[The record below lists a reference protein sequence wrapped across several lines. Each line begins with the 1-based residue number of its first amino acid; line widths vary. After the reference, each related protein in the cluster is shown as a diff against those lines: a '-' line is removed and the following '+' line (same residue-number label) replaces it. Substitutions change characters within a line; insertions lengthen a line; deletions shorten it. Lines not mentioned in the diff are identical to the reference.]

1 MILRHELKHEI
12 NFADHQLLSHR
23 LRKILPHDRH
33 ASPSGEYLV
42 RSLYFDDPF
51 DRALTEKIS
60 GVNHRE
66 KFRIRCYN
74 QDFSWIRL
82 EKKSK
87 RRGLSRKRT
96 ARLMEK
102 EVRAILD
109 GEYSFL
115 LESENPLLQE
125 FYFKLKSLLLRPCVM
140 VEYYREPFVF
150 PAGNVR
156 ITLDRDIRTSGKN
169 IDFFAIDPLQL
180 PTNEAFAVLEVKY
193 DQFLPEFIADA
204 VQIGPR
210 RSGAFS
216 KYAHSRKYD

>member
-1 MILRHELKHEI
+1 MKLRHELKHEI
-12 NFADHQLLSHR
+12 NFADHLLLKNR

-33 ASPSGEYLV
+33 VGPEGEYLV

-60 GVNHRE
+60 GVNLRE

-87 RRGLSRKRT
+87 RRGLSHKQA
-96 ARLMEK
+96 ARLTED
-102 EVRAILD
+102 EVRSILD
-109 GEYSFL
+109 GEYTFL
-115 LESENPLLQE
+115 LKSDIPLLQE
-125 FYFKLKSLLLRPCVM
+125 FYFNLTSRLLRPCVI
-140 VEYYREPFVF
+140 VEYYREPFVH
-150 PAGNVR
+150 PAGNTRV
-156 ITLDRDIRTSGKN
+156 TLDRDIRTSGRN
-169 IDFFAIDPLQL
+169 IDFFAIDPLQI
-180 PTNEAFAVLEVKY
+180 PTDVAFAVLEVKY

-204 VQIGPR
+204 IQIGPR

>member
-1 MILRHELKHEI
+1 MVHRHELKHEI
-12 NFADHQLLSHR
+12 NYADYLLLKNR

-33 ASPSGEYLV
+33 AGPDGEYLV

-51 DRALTEKIS
+51 DKALTEKIS
-60 GVNHRE
+60 GVNKRE

-87 RRGLSRKRT
+87 RRGLSSKKSS
-96 ARLMEK
+96 RLTEDQ
-102 EVRAILD
+102 VRSILD
-109 GEYSFL
+109 GEYGFL
-115 LESENPLLQE
+115 LKSDIFLLQE
-125 FYFKLKSLLLRPCVM
+125 FYFNLQSRLLRPCVI

-156 ITLDRDIRTSGKN
+156 ITLDRDIRTGGKN
-169 IDFFAIDPLQL
+169 IDFFAIDPLHI
-180 PTNEAFAVLEVKY
+180 PTDEAFAVLEVKY
-193 DQFLPEFIADA
+193 DQFLPEFIANA